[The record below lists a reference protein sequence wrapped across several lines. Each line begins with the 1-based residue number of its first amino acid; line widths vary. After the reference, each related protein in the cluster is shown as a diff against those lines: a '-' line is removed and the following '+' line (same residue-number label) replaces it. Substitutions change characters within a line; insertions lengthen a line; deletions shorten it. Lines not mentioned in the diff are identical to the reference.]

1 MELSDVALTTLAGE
15 QTSLHRFRGKALL
28 VVNTASKCGLTDQYA
43 SMQRLYE
50 RLKQWGFC
58 VLAFPCN
65 QFGDHEPGDG
75 REIAA
80 FVANHYAVTFP
91 VFEKVEVKGP
101 NRHPLFAELS
111 RAADV
116 DGRAGEIAWNF
127 EKFVVT
133 PELEV
138 LARYRS
144 LVDPQWVPLVN
155 TIKSVLPDPV
165 GDASR
170 RRDPRARRVMRQR
183 GPRRHG

>member
-1 MELSDVALTTLAGE
+1 VELSDVALTTLAGE
-15 QTSLHRFRGKALL
+15 LTSLHRHRGKALL
-28 VVNTASKCGLTDQYA
+28 IVNVASTCGLTPQYG
-43 SMQRLYE
+43 SLQQLYD

-65 QFGDHEPGDG
+65 QFGEHEQGSGP
-75 REIAA
+75 EIAA
-80 FVANHYAVTFP
+80 FVAKEFGVTFP
-91 VFEKVEVKGP
+91 VFEKVDVKGP
-101 NRHPLFAELS
+101 DCHPLFVELS
-111 RAADV
+111 EAPDV
-116 DGRAGEIAWNF
+116 DGRGGEITWNF

-144 LVDPQWVPLVN
+144 LVDPQFVPLVN

-170 RRDPRARRVMRQR
+170 RVDLTARRVMRPR
-183 GPRRHG
+183 GPRRSR

>member
-1 MELSDVALTTLAGE
+1 VELTDVSLTTLAGE
-15 QTSLHRFRGKALL
+15 QTSLHRYRGKALL
-28 VVNTASKCGLTDQYA
+28 VVNVASTCGLAPQYG
-43 SMQRLYE
+43 SLQRLYD
-50 RLKQWGFC
+50 RLKKWGFC

-65 QFGDHEPGDG
+65 QFGEHEPGDG
-75 REIAA
+75 TEIAA
-80 FVANHYAVTFP
+80 FVAKEYGVTFP

-101 NRHPLFAELS
+101 GRHPLFAQLS
-111 RAADV
+111 EAPDI

-144 LVDPQWVPLVN
+144 LVDPQFVPLVN
-155 TIKSVLPDPV
+155 SIKSVLPDPV

-170 RRDPRARRVMRQR
+170 RRDPNARRVIRPR
-183 GPRRHG
+183 GPRRPR